1 MTPLKAKPNNL
12 ALAIAASILSFSAQA
27 AVIEEVVVTA
37 SKRVQ
42 SAQDLGIAVS
52 AFNGDDIRDLGLDK
66 PTDLAAHTPGL
77 STANA
82 TSGGTPIFAIRGI
95 GLDDF
100 NINNTSGVGVYI
112 DEVHAS
118 SPMLLGFQLLDI
130 ERVEVLK
137 GPQGTLYGK
146 NTTGGAIN
154 FITAQASEDFSA
166 EINTGIS
173 RWNRYE
179 LAGHVNGAISD
190 SINGRFAFS
199 HTKQNDGWQK
209 DIDTGAEYGKADKTS
224 MVAKFGFDI
233 SDTTEAILNLHYGI
247 DKSLPISPQNDFSEA
262 RANDTLFFNGLFD
275 GLLDVPDDSSSVR
288 VGSLNIDRDEEGYG
302 ATFTLKHD
310 FNNFTLTSI
319 SAFESYQRDVI
330 DNYDGTAAAFL
341 DLDQSGELEQF
352 SQELRLNSEGDGN
365 YSWVT
370 GLNYSQDEVDV
381 DDTFLMLDSA
391 GVNLSTRYKQKSTS
405 WGLYFHN
412 EYQLND
418 AVRLIG
424 GIRYSSDRR
433 EFNGGTESTDGTDF
447 LASIETLTGI
457 AAYAG
462 QPLLSQDEQEDETK
476 VSGKLGL
483 DYQINDDILLYL
495 SASSSYK
502 AGLFYGGV
510 GTQSGVLDYVE
521 PEEVK
526 AYEVGLKSHLLDGS
540 LQLNGAIYQYDYT
553 NRQSLVIV
561 EDPVLFLVGTLA
573 NVPSSTITGAEL
585 DFWWKPTESL
595 DLRGGVSYIDSQ
607 VDEEIQS
614 EHVRGLSLFSQVPA
628 GSDLSQAPQWSY
640 NLVAS
645 YSWYDMGD
653 YSLKAQL
660 DYSWVD
666 TQFAALADAQA
677 RYGEMKSLG
686 AKLILNPNHARWQLS
701 LWAKNLSNEN
711 SDSYSFTN
719 NSAARTVYRQQPRSY
734 GLQAAFYFD

>member
-1 MTPLKAKPNNL
+1 MKPLKAKQTK
-12 ALAIAASILSFSAQA
+12 LAIFFAASIFSLSAQA
-27 AVIEEVVVTA
+27 AVIEEIIVTA

-130 ERVEVLK
+130 ERIEVLK

-166 EINTGIS
+166 EISTGIG

-179 LAGHVNGAISD
+179 LGGHINGAITE

-224 MVAKFGFDI
+224 MVAKFAFDI
-233 SDTTEAILNLHYGI
+233 SDTTEATLNLHYGI
-247 DKSLPISPQNDFSEA
+247 DQSLPISPQNDFSEA
-262 RANDTLFFNGLFD
+262 RANDTLFYSGLFD
-275 GLLDVPDDSSSVR
+275 GLLDVPNDSSSVR
-288 VGSLNIDRDEEGYG
+288 VGNLNIDREEEGYG

-310 FNNFTLTSI
+310 FEAFTLTSI
-319 SAFESYQRDVI
+319 SAVESYQRDVI

-352 SQELRLNSEGDGN
+352 SQELRLNSESDGD
-365 YSWVT
+365 YSWVA

-391 GVNLSTRYKQKSTS
+391 GVNLSTRYTQTSTS

-418 AVRLIG
+418 AFRLIG

-433 EFNGGTESTDGTDF
+433 EFIGGTESTDGSDF
-447 LASIETLTGI
+447 LGSISTLTGTE
-457 AAYAG
+457 AFAG
-462 QPLLSQDEQEDETK
+462 QALLSQNEQESEAK

-483 DYQINDDILLYL
+483 DYQINDDVLLYL

-510 GTQSGVLDYVE
+510 GTQAGVLDYVE

-540 LQLNGAIYQYDYT
+540 LQLNGALYRYDYT

-561 EDPVLFLVGTLA
+561 EDPVVFLVGTLA
-573 NVPSSTITGAEL
+573 NVPSSTISGAEL

-645 YSWYDMGD
+645 YSWYDIGN
-653 YSLKAQL
+653 YSLKAQF

-677 RYGEMKSLG
+677 RYGEIEALG
-686 AKLILNPNHARWQLS
+686 AKLILNPNHAHWQLS
-701 LWAKNLSNEN
+701 LWGKNLTDNTSET
-711 SDSYSFTN
+711 YSFTN

-734 GLQAAFYFD
+734 GLQAVFYFD